1 MKMFIL
7 SKSVLTKKT
16 CKRTC
21 KKKFQRR
28 SRLEA
33 EVAIEKGILTRE
45 GGDNGRWIISAEL
58 TEKL

>member
-1 MKMFIL
+1 MQKDMQKEIP
-7 SKSVLTKKT
+7 KAIQTDPD
-16 CKRTC
+16 
-21 KKKFQRR
+21 R